1 MSVAL
6 ENIPASEGVRKV
18 APGEG
23 ERFDIRS
30 LDLEGKRRRQRL
42 CLFHLRADTWTRRR
56 RSGPQ
61 SLVSGSLLHSHRTN
75 RFLSHGGWEGR
86 LVSLRDWIGGDPASE
101 LSTRFVQQVL

>member
-18 APGEG
+18 APGGG
-23 ERFDIRS
+23 ERFDVAGAQLTWKAKGEDSGYAFSIVN
-30 LDLEGKRRRQRL
+30 RRL
-42 CLFHLRADTWTRRR
+42 GRRR

-101 LSTRFVQQVL
+101 LSTRFV

>member
-30 LDLEGKRRRQRL
+30 LDLEGKRRR
-42 CLFHLRADTWTRRR
+42 
-56 RSGPQ
+56 
-61 SLVSGSLLHSHRTN
+61 
-75 RFLSHGGWEGR
+75 
-86 LVSLRDWIGGDPASE
+86 
-101 LSTRFVQQVL
+101 